1 MDLKLFEDFIALAN
15 TRSFVRAAEA
25 RHVTHPAFGRRIRM
39 LENWAGAPLVERHR
53 TPVHL
58 TPEGE
63 QILKLAERTLTNVES
78 VRAQV
83 QRHQDHDWTLHIG
96 TGRLLARTLV
106 ADWLGALSGLPLSP
120 LHGQRVQ
127 IEMKTGFVADLAP
140 LLEQGKIDVL
150 CCYEHR
156 SLSVPLNGH
165 RFRHLVLSQEKLVPV
180 SVTLPDGRP
189 RFSLLDAQQ
198 DIPLITYKAGLSM
211 ERLLSEHLERNPL
224 PKQVRPYLRSDTADA
239 VSEYVR
245 RGLGIAWLPWSMVF
259 EECKKKQLTVLGS
272 KSDEIPYEVRLY
284 RPRSRQSEIAE
295 AVWSATENFI

>member
-1 MDLKLFEDFIALAN
+1 MDLKLFEDFIALAS

-39 LENWAGAPLVERHR
+39 LESWAGAPLVERHR

-63 QILKLAERTLTNVES
+63 QILKLAERTLANVES

-83 QRHQDHDWTLHIG
+83 QRNQDHDWTLNIG
-96 TGRLLARTLV
+96 TGRMLARTMV
-106 ADWLGALSGLPLSP
+106 ADWLGGLAGLPLSP

-127 IEMKTGFVADLAP
+127 IEIKTGLVADLASW
-140 LLEQGKIDVL
+140 LEQGKIDLL

-180 SVTLPDGRP
+180 SATLPDGRA
-189 RFSLLDAQQ
+189 RFSLLDTHQ

-211 ERLLSEHLERNPL
+211 ERLFTEHLERNPM
-224 PKQVRPYLRSDTADA
+224 PKHVRPYLRCDTADA
-239 VSEYVR
+239 VYEFVR

-259 EECKKKQLTVLGS
+259 EDCQKHQLTVLGG
-272 KSDEIPYEVRLY
+272 KADEIPFEVRLY